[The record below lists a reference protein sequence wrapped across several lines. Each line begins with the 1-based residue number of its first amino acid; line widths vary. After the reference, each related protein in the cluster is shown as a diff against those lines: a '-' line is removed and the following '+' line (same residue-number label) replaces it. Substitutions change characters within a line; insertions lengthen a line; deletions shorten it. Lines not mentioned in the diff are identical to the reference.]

1 VNDALF
7 VASTLGNTVEQ
18 VGAYGGLASM
28 IGLGVLALLYFAQ
41 AREVKRLREWAG
53 RAPERAAEVEQRVLA
68 DAQRRVIAQPQTPAG
83 QVAATPAGATPAAR
97 LPTAGLTGEPATRAA
112 AAAIVAARA
121 THPSPA
127 VGPAGQLARPSLP
140 PADTPATQAPG
151 SVTQAPGSV
160 PQAPGSVTQAPGSV
174 PQAPGSVTQAPGSVP
189 QAPGSV
195 PQAPGSVPQAP
206 GSVPQ
211 APGSV
216 PPASAA
222 PASAASPS
230 PEKSAPATPQV
241 PKPANPAASAPA
253 SAAALAANR
262 PTATASSP
270 PAEAAKPRVVAQPP
284 AAANGAGQETRES
297 AAARPLPPPPAP
309 PPPPAAKPPPD
320 DGAGWHPGRTL
331 AIIGGVLGLVLVVGL
346 IVMLAGGDDP
356 APSTRSTIG
365 TVPKSQPEQSEPSS
379 SGQAASVARGD
390 TTTTVLNGTT
400 QAGLASTVQ
409 TKLTDAGFK
418 RGEVSDNV
426 DQTLSETAVYF
437 TAGNER
443 AAKDVA
449 KVIGISSSAVQPE
462 DRNVDV
468 ATSGADVVVTV
479 GADLSE

>member
-1 VNDALF
+1 VNDALI
-7 VASTLGNTVEQ
+7 VASTFGNTVERI
-18 VGAYGGLASM
+18 GAYGGLASI

-53 RAPERAAEVEQRVLA
+53 RAPERAAEVEQRVQA
-68 DAQRRVIAQPQTPAG
+68 DAQRRVIAQPQTPAA
-83 QVAATPAGATPAAR
+83 QVAATAAGAAPAAR
-97 LPTAGLTGEPATRAA
+97 LPTAGLTGEAATRAA
-112 AAAIVAARA
+112 AASIVAARA
-121 THPSPA
+121 AHPSPA
-127 VGPAGQLARPSLP
+127 PGPPGQLARPSLP
-140 PADTPATQAPG
+140 PAGTPATQAPVPQLSG
-151 SVTQAPGSV
+151 ATPGSV
-160 PQAPGSVTQAPGSV
+160 APAPGAV
-174 PQAPGSVTQAPGSVP
+174 PP
-189 QAPGSV
+189 
-195 PQAPGSVPQAP
+195 
-206 GSVPQ
+206 

-216 PPASAA
+216 PPAPGAVPDASATPA
-222 PASAASPS
+222 PASPATPS
-230 PEKSAPATPQV
+230 PEKSASATPQV
-241 PKPANPAASAPA
+241 PPPANPGGSAPT

-262 PTATASSP
+262 PMATASSP
-270 PAEAAKPRVVAQPP
+270 LAAAAKPRVIAQPP

-309 PPPPAAKPPPD
+309 PAPPAAKSPPD
-320 DGAGWHPGRTL
+320 DGAGSHPGRML
-331 AIIGGVLGLVLVVGL
+331 AIIGGVLGLGLIVVLVVMF
-346 IVMLAGGDDP
+346 VGGDDP
-356 APSTRSTIG
+356 APSTQSTIG
-365 TVPKSQPEQSEPSS
+365 TVPKSQPEQSAGSS
-379 SGQAASVARGD
+379 SGQAASVVRGD

-409 TKLTDAGFK
+409 TKLTKAGFK
-418 RGEVSDNV
+418 KGEVSDNV

>member
-97 LPTAGLTGEPATRAA
+97 LPTAGLTGEAATR

-140 PADTPATQAPG
+140 PADTPTTQAPG
-151 SVTQAPGSV
+151 SVT
-160 PQAPGSVTQAPGSV
+160 
-174 PQAPGSVTQAPGSVP
+174 QAPGSVTQAPGSVP

-206 GSVPQ
+206 GSVPP

-241 PKPANPAASAPA
+241 PTPANPAASAPA

-270 PAEAAKPRVVAQPP
+270 PAEAVKPRVVAQPP
-284 AAANGAGQETRES
+284 ATANGAGQETRES
-297 AAARPLPPPPAP
+297 AAARPL
-309 PPPPAAKPPPD
+309 PPPD

-409 TKLTDAGFK
+409 TKLTNAGFK
-418 RGEVSDNV
+418 RGEVSDNI

-449 KVIGISSSAVQPE
+449 KIIGISSSAVQPE

>member
-1 VNDALF
+1 VNDALI

-97 LPTAGLTGEPATRAA
+97 LPTAGLTGEAATR

-195 PQAPGSVPQAP
+195 PQAPGSVP
-206 GSVPQ
+206 
-211 APGSV
+211 
-216 PPASAA
+216 PASAA

-241 PKPANPAASAPA
+241 PTPANPAASAPA

-284 AAANGAGQETRES
+284 AAANGAGQETHES

-320 DGAGWHPGRTL
+320 DGAGWHPGRLL

-409 TKLTDAGFK
+409 TKLSDAGFK

-437 TAGNER
+437 TAGNEP

>member
-1 VNDALF
+1 MNDALI

-97 LPTAGLTGEPATRAA
+97 LPTAGLTGEAATR

-160 PQAPGSVTQAPGSV
+160 T
-174 PQAPGSVTQAPGSVP
+174 
-189 QAPGSV
+189 
-195 PQAPGSVPQAP
+195 QAP

-216 PPASAA
+216 PPAPGSVPPASAA
-222 PASAASPS
+222 PAPAASPS

-241 PKPANPAASAPA
+241 PTPANPAASAPA

-284 AAANGAGQETRES
+284 ATANGAGQETRES

-409 TKLTDAGFK
+409 TKLTNAGFK

-449 KVIGISSSAVQPE
+449 KIIGISSSAVQPE